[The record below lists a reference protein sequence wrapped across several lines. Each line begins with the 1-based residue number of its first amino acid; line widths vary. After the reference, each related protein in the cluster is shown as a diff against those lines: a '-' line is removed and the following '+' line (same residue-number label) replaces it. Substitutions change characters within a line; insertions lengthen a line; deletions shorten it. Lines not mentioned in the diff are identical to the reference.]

1 MSWPS
6 DAGRA
11 ILASSLFFLCASVIA
26 FGGPV
31 DDFARETGLDTD
43 LIGVIQVD
51 VGGTEMT
58 IAFVFINERAL
69 DSRVAPAL
77 RQALEPY
84 VGRNALY
91 VNPSV
96 RGAVSHFDFDP
107 RAITVQGEGRER
119 ATPPASAWVELTLGF
134 LGGAFKVNPAGASQ
148 GSGSEGVLVL
158 GDLVESTKPFDV
170 FYGDQRTTFAI
181 GADGAPG
188 GTAPSGAASG
198 LSHDPISVP
207 ALASVSSLEEV
218 LALPDLTEV
227 SLAALFAL
235 DRSLVR
241 ILDTAAKTDA
251 VRFVFIQLEE
261 SVRASALG
269 DDLLSRLD
277 QVIGTGAVMM
287 WATSTTGAPFSPW
300 YFYVQQSGTNFVF
313 FSSAS
318 FVELTSGFLALERLE
333 PATLAAAVI
342 RLPKGVNAKTP
353 FAVRYGSLGVTY
365 P

>member
-1 MSWPS
+1 MRWNSV
-6 DAGRA
+6 GRA
-11 ILASSLFFLCASVIA
+11 LLASSLFFLCAASTA
-26 FGGPV
+26 LGDPR
-31 DDFARETGLDTD
+31 DDFARETGLDPD

-69 DSRVAPAL
+69 DSRVSPAL

-91 VNPSV
+91 VNPTV
-96 RGAVSHFDFDP
+96 RDVVSRFDFDP
-107 RAITVQGEGRER
+107 QTIAVQGEGRER
-119 ATPPASAWVELTLGF
+119 AMTTASAWIELTPGF
-134 LGGAFKVNPAGASQ
+134 LDGEFLVNPAGSEQ
-148 GSGSEGVLVL
+148 GSGSEGILIL
-158 GDLVESTKPFDV
+158 GDLIDPVLPFDV
-170 FYGDQRTTFAI
+170 FYGSQRVTFRIA
-181 GADGAPG
+181 AP
-188 GTAPSGAASG
+188 ASISDSSSGSTSA
-198 LSHDPISVP
+198 LSHDPISVSP
-207 ALASVSSLEEV
+207 LGDVSSLEDV

-241 ILDTAAKTDA
+241 ILDATVRTDTM
-251 VRFVFIQLEE
+251 RFVFVRLEE

-277 QVIGTGAVMM
+277 AVIGTGAVMV
-287 WATSTTGAPFSPW
+287 WATSPRGAPFSPW

-318 FVELTSGFLALERLE
+318 FVELTPGFLSIERLD
-333 PATLAAAVI
+333 PGTLAAAVI
-342 RLPKGVNAKTP
+342 RLPKGVNAQAP
-353 FAVRYGSLGVTY
+353 FAVRYSSFGVTY

>member
-1 MSWPS
+1 MRWN
-6 DAGRA
+6 DVGRA
-11 ILASSLFFLCASVIA
+11 LLACSLFVLCAASAAV
-26 FGGPV
+26 GDSR
-31 DDFARETGLDTD
+31 DDFARETGLDSD

-58 IAFVFINERAL
+58 VAFVFIDARAL
-69 DSRVAPAL
+69 ESHVSPSL
-77 RQALEPY
+77 RQALQPY

-96 RGAVSHFDFDP
+96 RDIVSHFDFTP
-107 RAITVQGEGRER
+107 QAIAVQGEGRER
-119 ATPPASAWVELTLGF
+119 TTAPASAWVELTPGF
-134 LGGAFKVNPAGASQ
+134 LGGAFEVNPAGASQ

-158 GDLVESTKPFDV
+158 GDLIDPTRPFDI
-170 FYGDQRTTFAI
+170 FYGNERTTFRISA
-181 GADGAPG
+181 
-188 GTAPSGAASG
+188 AASG
-198 LSHDPISVP
+198 STSVGSTSAASRDPISVP
-207 ALASVSSLEEV
+207 ALGDVSSLESV
-218 LALPDLTEV
+218 LARPDLTEV

-241 ILDTAAKTDA
+241 ILDATVTSAA
-251 VRFVFIQLEE
+251 VQFVFIRLDE

-277 QVIGTGAVMM
+277 PLIGTGAVMV

-318 FVELTSGFLALERLE
+318 FVELTSGFLSLERLE
-333 PATLAAAVI
+333 PGTLAAAVI
-342 RLPKGVNAKTP
+342 RLPKGVNAESP
-353 FAVRYGSLGVTY
+353 FAVRYSSFGVTY

>member
-1 MSWPS
+1 MRWN
-6 DAGRA
+6 DVGRA
-11 ILASSLFFLCASVIA
+11 LLVSSLFVLCAASA
-26 FGGPV
+26 ALGDSR
-31 DDFARETGLDTD
+31 DDFARETGLDSD

-58 IAFVFINERAL
+58 IAFVFIDARAL
-69 DSRVAPAL
+69 ESHVSPGL
-77 RQALEPY
+77 RQALQPY

-96 RGAVSHFDFDP
+96 RNIVSHFDFTP
-107 RAITVQGEGRER
+107 QAIAVQGEGRER
-119 ATPPASAWVELTLGF
+119 TMVPASAWVELTPGF
-134 LGGAFKVNPAGASQ
+134 LGGTFEVNPAGTEQ

-158 GDLVESTKPFDV
+158 GDLIDPTRPFDI
-170 FYGDQRTTFAI
+170 FYGNERTTFRILA
-181 GADGAPG
+181 
-188 GTAPSGAASG
+188 AASSG
-198 LSHDPISVP
+198 STSVSSTSAASHDPISVP
-207 ALASVSSLEEV
+207 ALGDVSSIESV
-218 LALPDLTEV
+218 LARSDLTEV

-241 ILDTAAKTDA
+241 ILDATVTSAA
-251 VRFVFIQLEE
+251 VRFVFIRLDE

-277 QVIGTGAVMM
+277 PLIGTGTVMV

-300 YFYVQQSGTNFVF
+300 SFYVQQSGTNFVF

-318 FVELTSGFLALERLE
+318 FVGLTSGFLSLERLE
-333 PATLAAAVI
+333 PGTLAAAVI
-342 RLPKGVNAKTP
+342 RLPKNVNAQAP
-353 FAVRYGSLGVTY
+353 FAVRYSSFGVTY

>member
-1 MSWPS
+1 MRWSYV
-6 DAGRA
+6 GRA
-11 ILASSLFFLCASVIA
+11 FLVSSLFFLCAA
-26 FGGPV
+26 LTALGDPR

-58 IAFVFINERAL
+58 IAFVFVNERAL
-69 DSRVAPAL
+69 DSRVSPAL

-96 RGAVSHFDFDP
+96 RNVVSRFDFTP
-107 RAITVQGEGRER
+107 QAVAVQGEGHER
-119 ATPPASAWVELTLGF
+119 TTTPASAWTELTPGF
-134 LGGAFKVNPAGASQ
+134 LDGAFLVNPAGTEQ

-158 GDLVESTKPFDV
+158 GDLIDPVLPFDV
-170 FYGDQRTTFAI
+170 FYGAQRVTFRIA
-181 GADGAPG
+181 AP
-188 GTAPSGAASG
+188 ASISNSSSGSTSA

-207 ALASVSSLEEV
+207 TLDDVSTLEDV

-241 ILDTAAKTDA
+241 IYDATVKSDT
-251 VRFVFIQLEE
+251 VRFVFIRLDE
-261 SVRASALG
+261 SVRTSALG
-269 DDLLSRLD
+269 ADLISRLD
-277 QVIGTGAVMM
+277 PVIGTGAVMV

-318 FVELTSGFLALERLE
+318 FVELTSGFLDLERLE

-342 RLPKGVNAKTP
+342 RLPKGVDAQTP
-353 FAVRYGSLGVTY
+353 FAVRYSSFSVTY

>member
-1 MSWPS
+1 
-6 DAGRA
+6 
-11 ILASSLFFLCASVIA
+11 LCAASTA
-26 FGGPV
+26 LGDPR
-31 DDFARETGLDTD
+31 DDFARETGLDSD

-58 IAFVFINERAL
+58 IAFVFVDARAL
-69 DSRVAPAL
+69 ESHVSPSL
-77 RQALEPY
+77 RQALQPY

-96 RGAVSHFDFDP
+96 RNVVSHFDFTP
-107 RAITVQGEGRER
+107 QAIAVQGEGRER
-119 ATPPASAWVELTLGF
+119 TTPPASAWVELTPGF
-134 LGGAFKVNPAGASQ
+134 LGGAFEVNPAGASQ

-158 GDLVESTKPFDV
+158 GDLVDPTRPFDI
-170 FYGDQRTTFAI
+170 FYGNERTTFRILPA
-181 GADGAPG
+181 GSSRAS
-188 GTAPSGAASG
+188 TAA
-198 LSHDPISVP
+198 SHDPISVP
-207 ALASVSSLEEV
+207 ALGDVSSLESV
-218 LALPDLTEV
+218 LARPDLTEV

-241 ILDTAAKTDA
+241 ILDATVASTA
-251 VRFVFIQLEE
+251 VRFVFIRLEE
-261 SVRASALG
+261 SVRTSALG
-269 DDLLSRLD
+269 VDLLSRLD
-277 QVIGTGAVMM
+277 PVIGTGAVMV

-318 FVELTSGFLALERLE
+318 FVELTSGFLDLERLE

-342 RLPKGVNAKTP
+342 RLPKGVDAQTP
-353 FAVRYGSLGVTY
+353 FAVRYSSFSVTY

>member
-1 MSWPS
+1 MRWNSV
-6 DAGRA
+6 GRA
-11 ILASSLFFLCASVIA
+11 LLVSSLFFLCAASA
-26 FGGPV
+26 ALGDPR

-43 LIGVIQVD
+43 LIGVVQVD

-58 IAFVFINERAL
+58 IAFVFVNERAL
-69 DSRVAPAL
+69 DSRVSTAL

-96 RGAVSHFDFDP
+96 RDVVLRFGFDP
-107 RAITVQGEGRER
+107 QAIAAQGEGRER
-119 ATPPASAWVELTLGF
+119 TTAPVSAWVELSPGF
-134 LGGAFKVNPAGASQ
+134 LGGAFLVNPAGAEQ

-158 GDLVESTKPFDV
+158 GDLIDPTRPFDI
-170 FYGDQRTTFAI
+170 FYGNERTTFRILA
-181 GADGAPG
+181 
-188 GTAPSGAASG
+188 AASSG
-198 LSHDPISVP
+198 STSVSSTSAASHDPISVP
-207 ALASVSSLEEV
+207 ALGDVSSLESV
-218 LALPDLTEV
+218 LARSDLTEV

-241 ILDTAAKTDA
+241 ILDATVTSAA
-251 VRFVFIQLEE
+251 VRFVFIRLDE

-277 QVIGTGAVMM
+277 PLIGTGAVMV

-300 YFYVQQSGTNFVF
+300 SFYVQQSGTNFVF

-318 FVELTSGFLALERLE
+318 FVGLTSGFLSLERLE
-333 PATLAAAVI
+333 PGTLAAAVI
-342 RLPKGVNAKTP
+342 RLPKNVNAQAP
-353 FAVRYGSLGVTY
+353 FAVRYSSFGVTY

>member
-1 MSWPS
+1 MRWNSV
-6 DAGRA
+6 GRA
-11 ILASSLFFLCASVIA
+11 LLASSLFFLCAASA
-26 FGGPV
+26 ALGDPR
-31 DDFARETGLDTD
+31 DDFARETGLDPD

-69 DSRVAPAL
+69 DSRVSPAL

-91 VNPSV
+91 VNPTV
-96 RGAVSHFDFDP
+96 RDVVSRFDFDP
-107 RAITVQGEGRER
+107 QTIAVQGEGRER
-119 ATPPASAWVELTLGF
+119 AMTTASAWIELTPGF
-134 LGGAFKVNPAGASQ
+134 LDGEFLVNPAGSEQ
-148 GSGSEGVLVL
+148 GSGSEGILIL
-158 GDLVESTKPFDV
+158 GDLIDPVLPFDV
-170 FYGDQRTTFAI
+170 FYGSQRVTFRIA
-181 GADGAPG
+181 AP
-188 GTAPSGAASG
+188 ASISDSSSGSTSA
-198 LSHDPISVP
+198 LSHDPISVSP
-207 ALASVSSLEEV
+207 LGDVSSLEDV

-241 ILDTAAKTDA
+241 ILDATVRTDTM
-251 VRFVFIQLEE
+251 RFVFVRLEE

-277 QVIGTGAVMM
+277 AVIGTGAVMV
-287 WATSTTGAPFSPW
+287 WATSPRGAPFSPW

-318 FVELTSGFLALERLE
+318 FVELTPGFLGLERLE
-333 PATLAAAVI
+333 PGTLAAAVI
-342 RLPKGVNAKTP
+342 RLPKGVNAQAP
-353 FAVRYGSLGVTY
+353 FAVRYSSFGVTY

>member
-1 MSWPS
+1 MRWSNV
-6 DAGRA
+6 GRA
-11 ILASSLFFLCASVIA
+11 LLASFFFALCAASA
-26 FGGPV
+26 ALGDPR
-31 DDFARETGLDTD
+31 DDFARETALDSD

-58 IAFVFINERAL
+58 IACVFIDARAL
-69 DSRVAPAL
+69 ESHVSPSL
-77 RQALEPY
+77 RQALQPY

-96 RGAVSHFDFDP
+96 RDIVSHFDFTP
-107 RAITVQGEGRER
+107 QAIAVQGEGRER
-119 ATPPASAWVELTLGF
+119 TTALASAWVELTPGF
-134 LGGAFKVNPAGASQ
+134 LGGAFEVNPAGTEQ

-158 GDLVESTKPFDV
+158 GDLIDPTRPFDI
-170 FYGDQRTTFAI
+170 FYGNERTTFRILA
-181 GADGAPG
+181 
-188 GTAPSGAASG
+188 AASSG
-198 LSHDPISVP
+198 STSAASHDPISVP
-207 ALASVSSLEEV
+207 ALGDVSSLESV
-218 LALPDLTEV
+218 LARSDLTEV

-241 ILDTAAKTDA
+241 ILDATVTSAA
-251 VRFVFIQLEE
+251 VRFVLIRLDE

-277 QVIGTGAVMM
+277 PLIGTGAVMV

-318 FVELTSGFLALERLE
+318 FVELTSGLLSLERLE
-333 PATLAAAVI
+333 PGVLAAAVI
-342 RLPKGVNAKTP
+342 RLPKGVNAQAP
-353 FAVRYGSLGVTY
+353 FAVRYSSFGVTY

>member
-1 MSWPS
+1 MRWN
-6 DAGRA
+6 DVGRA
-11 ILASSLFFLCASVIA
+11 LLVSSLFVLCAASA
-26 FGGPV
+26 ALGDSR
-31 DDFARETGLDTD
+31 DDFARETGLDSD

-58 IAFVFINERAL
+58 IAFVFINARAL
-69 DSRVAPAL
+69 ESHVSPSL
-77 RQALEPY
+77 RQALQPY

-96 RGAVSHFDFDP
+96 RDIVSHFDFTP
-107 RAITVQGEGRER
+107 QAIAVQGEGRER
-119 ATPPASAWVELTLGF
+119 TTAPASAWVELTPGF
-134 LGGAFKVNPAGASQ
+134 LGGAFEVNPAGTAQ

-158 GDLVESTKPFDV
+158 GDLIDPTRPFDI
-170 FYGDQRTTFAI
+170 FYGNERTTFRILA
-181 GADGAPG
+181 
-188 GTAPSGAASG
+188 AASSG
-198 LSHDPISVP
+198 STSAASHDPISVP
-207 ALASVSSLEEV
+207 ALGDVSSLESV
-218 LALPDLTEV
+218 LARSDLTEV

-241 ILDTAAKTDA
+241 ILDATVKSDT
-251 VRFVFIQLEE
+251 VRFVFIRLDE
-261 SVRASALG
+261 SVRTSALG
-269 DDLLSRLD
+269 ADLVSRLHP
-277 QVIGTGAVMM
+277 VIGTGAVMV

-318 FVELTSGFLALERLE
+318 FVELTSGFLDLERLE

-342 RLPKGVNAKTP
+342 RLPKGVDAQTP
-353 FAVRYGSLGVTY
+353 FAVRYSSFSVTY

>member
-1 MSWPS
+1 MRWNSV
-6 DAGRA
+6 GRA
-11 ILASSLFFLCASVIA
+11 LLASSLFFLCAASTA
-26 FGGPV
+26 LGDPR
-31 DDFARETGLDTD
+31 DDFARETGLDPD

-69 DSRVAPAL
+69 DSRVSPAL

-91 VNPSV
+91 VNPTV
-96 RGAVSHFDFDP
+96 RDVVSRFDFDP
-107 RAITVQGEGRER
+107 QTIAVQGEGRER
-119 ATPPASAWVELTLGF
+119 AMTTASAWIELTPGF
-134 LGGAFKVNPAGASQ
+134 LDGEFLVNPAGSEQ
-148 GSGSEGVLVL
+148 GSGSEGILIL
-158 GDLVESTKPFDV
+158 GDLIDPVLPFDV
-170 FYGDQRTTFAI
+170 FYGSQRVTFRIA
-181 GADGAPG
+181 AP
-188 GTAPSGAASG
+188 ASISDSSSGSTSA
-198 LSHDPISVP
+198 LSHDPISVSP
-207 ALASVSSLEEV
+207 LGDVSSLEDV

-241 ILDTAAKTDA
+241 ILDATVRTDTM
-251 VRFVFIQLEE
+251 RFVFVRLEE
-261 SVRASALG
+261 SVRTSALG

-277 QVIGTGAVMM
+277 PVIGTGAVMV
-287 WATSTTGAPFSPW
+287 WATSTTDAPFSPW

-318 FVELTSGFLALERLE
+318 FVGLTSGFLSIERLE
-333 PATLAAAVI
+333 PGTLAAAVI
-342 RLPKGVNAKTP
+342 RLPKGVNAQAP
-353 FAVRYGSLGVTY
+353 FAVRYSSFGVTY

>member
-1 MSWPS
+1 MRWN
-6 DAGRA
+6 DVGRA
-11 ILASSLFFLCASVIA
+11 LLVSSLFVLCAASA
-26 FGGPV
+26 ALGDSR
-31 DDFARETGLDTD
+31 DDFARETGLDSD

-58 IAFVFINERAL
+58 IAFVFINARAL
-69 DSRVAPAL
+69 ESHVSPSL
-77 RQALEPY
+77 RQALQPY

-96 RGAVSHFDFDP
+96 RDIVSHFDFTP
-107 RAITVQGEGRER
+107 QAIAVQGEGRER
-119 ATPPASAWVELTLGF
+119 TTAPASAWVELTPGF
-134 LGGAFKVNPAGASQ
+134 LGGAFEVNPAGTAQ

-158 GDLVESTKPFDV
+158 GDLIDPTRPFDI
-170 FYGDQRTTFAI
+170 FYGNERTTFRILA
-181 GADGAPG
+181 
-188 GTAPSGAASG
+188 AASSG
-198 LSHDPISVP
+198 STSAASHDPISVP
-207 ALASVSSLEEV
+207 ALGDVSSLESV
-218 LALPDLTEV
+218 LARSDLTEV

-241 ILDTAAKTDA
+241 ILDATVKSDT
-251 VRFVFIQLEE
+251 VRFVFIRLDE
-261 SVRASALG
+261 SVRTSALG
-269 DDLLSRLD
+269 ADLVSRLHP
-277 QVIGTGAVMM
+277 VIGTGAVMV

-318 FVELTSGFLALERLE
+318 FVELTSGFLDLERLE

-342 RLPKGVNAKTP
+342 RLPKGVDAQAP
-353 FAVRYGSLGVTY
+353 FAVRYSSFGVTY